1 MKSCQRI
8 ILSQPD
14 SRGYCINKSK
24 KKKQMLDEG
33 VGVLWGLWKF
43 AKSSASMF
51 LWKSYAAIVHTAPS
65 ELGDRLILVQRLTKF
80 WANQVFSDR
89 RHWPS
94 QSIWQSQNLTESLI
108 SRKSHCL
115 LPGVTSSLLIR
126 LQSSCYLSWLLS
138 ETFENLVYDL
148 LRWDLSP
155 IGVPN
160 AKRLSLKIQVG
171 PAGRC
176 STPHW

>member
-1 MKSCQRI
+1 
-8 ILSQPD
+8 
-14 SRGYCINKSK
+14 
-24 KKKQMLDEG
+24 MLDEG
-33 VGVLWGLWKF
+33 VGVFWGLWKV

-65 ELGDRLILVQRLTKF
+65 ELGDRLILVQQLTKF
-80 WANQVFSDR
+80 WANEVFTDR

-108 SRKSHCL
+108 FRKSHCL
-115 LPGVTSSLLIR
+115 LPAVTSSLLIR
-126 LQSSCYLSWLLS
+126 LQSSWYLSWLALS
-138 ETFENLVYDL
+138 ETFENHVYDL

-155 IGVPN
+155 LRVPN
-160 AKRLSLKIQVG
+160 AKRLSPKIQVG